1 MFKNFKK
8 HKNNYSQVDN
18 IINIH
23 NITNEDALKILSN
36 EFVKIQNEIYILQLI
51 YRYHDDDS
59 YENTFN
65 NKIPYL
71 EEKKEGIRVAIK
83 NLKYNSDSD
92 SDIDSDK

>member
-1 MFKNFKK
+1 MNRLFKSN
-8 HKNNYSQVDN
+8 KNLPVN

-23 NITNEDALKILSN
+23 NITNEDALKILTN

-59 YENTFN
+59 YENTIN
-65 NKIPYL
+65 YNIPYL

-83 NLKYNSDSD
+83 NLKYNL
-92 SDIDSDK
+92 DSDK